1 MDLKEKLSFRRHK
14 FFSAPRRN
22 TEQLRRSAFTFSRF
36 LVLSVLSFFSGIYV
50 YRSFGSPFTE
60 LYAKRLIPLFSATF
74 DGVLTPHEYVYRI
87 LFYASPFLVE
97 AALLIL
103 SLIAKDKQRAL
114 FLLLG
119 AVQFFQGLNNPI
131 ASKLLKSGLLHT
143 ASAFSVGICRL
154 TTALISILLCIYA
167 YRLSLCFS
175 LGFPN
180 RKPAPGTT
188 LRFVSF
194 TARLLL
200 WIILLVLLSAVTA
213 SI

>member
-1 MDLKEKLSFRRHK
+1 MDLKEKLSFRRYK
-14 FFSAPRRN
+14 IFSAPRRN
-22 TEQLRRSAFTFSRF
+22 TEQLRRSAFAFSRF
-36 LVLSVLSFFSGIYV
+36 LVLSVLTYFSGICI

-74 DGVLTPHEYVYRI
+74 GGVLTPHEYVYRI
-87 LFYASPFLVE
+87 LFYASPFLAE

-103 SLIAKDKQRAL
+103 SLIAKNKQRAL

-119 AVQFFQGLNNPI
+119 AVQFFQGLNDPI
-131 ASKLLKSGLLHT
+131 ASELLKSGLLYT
-143 ASAFSVGICRL
+143 ASVFSVGICRL
-154 TTALISILLCIYA
+154 TTALISILLCVYA

-188 LRFVSF
+188 LRFFSF